1 MFDAACKHLK
11 SKTKTVR
18 KLRYN
23 FEGVNKFIKIQSL
36 SILRTS
42 YKTYQLSKDEQWPKP
57 TKRPLKGHHS
67 PITVNNLFFT
77 SWNVQYFGVLW
88 LKRKVPFKHQ

>member
-11 SKTKTVR
+11 PKTKTVR

-42 YKTYQLSKDEQWPKP
+42 YKTYQLSKDGQ
-57 TKRPLKGHHS
+57 
-67 PITVNNLFFT
+67 
-77 SWNVQYFGVLW
+77 
-88 LKRKVPFKHQ
+88 

>member
-42 YKTYQLSKDEQWPKP
+42 CKTYQLSKDGQ
-57 TKRPLKGHHS
+57 
-67 PITVNNLFFT
+67 
-77 SWNVQYFGVLW
+77 
-88 LKRKVPFKHQ
+88 

>member
-1 MFDAACKHLK
+1 MFHAVCKHLK
-11 SKTKTVR
+11 PKTKTVI

-42 YKTYQLSKDEQWPKP
+42 YKTYQLSKDEQWGYCQGNA
-57 TKRPLKGHHS
+57 TKRSSLTH
-67 PITVNNLFFT
+67 NC
-77 SWNVQYFGVLW
+77 
-88 LKRKVPFKHQ
+88 